1 MKLITEAD
9 SGELNEN
16 LEQQKEIFNL
26 LDLELNKV
34 NEKLMTIK
42 YVMLSKKM
50 QAQLLTPKLQEQS
63 KVCSQEDMCKVYGL
77 FNSKN
82 LLIRNAKLV
91 YRASENDFSSKD
103 FFNSCNGLSNCMA
116 IVKLENGKKVG
127 GFSSLPFVHPLE

>member
-50 QAQLLTPKLQEQS
+50 QAQLLTPKLQ
-63 KVCSQEDMCKVYGL
+63 
-77 FNSKN
+77 
-82 LLIRNAKLV
+82 
-91 YRASENDFSSKD
+91 
-103 FFNSCNGLSNCMA
+103 
-116 IVKLENGKKVG
+116 
-127 GFSSLPFVHPLE
+127 